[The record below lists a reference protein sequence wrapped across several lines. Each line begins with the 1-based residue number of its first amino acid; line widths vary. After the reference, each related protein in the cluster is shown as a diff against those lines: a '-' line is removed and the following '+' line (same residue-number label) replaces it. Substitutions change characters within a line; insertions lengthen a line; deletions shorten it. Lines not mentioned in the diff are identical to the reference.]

1 MQSVLLGVLFS
12 LQQVGCWRAPGPTAP
27 PSNNNPTARAPA
39 PTKAPSRRADLGLK
53 GSKFSP
59 CARLSGDASVSDNLF
74 YCSAD
79 QTCDMGVFS
88 SDLNFWG
95 CCKSVAVASNFC
107 IDPYL
112 CPFFST
118 CIDSTRLGSC
128 GSDCMTDDWILKCS
142 ESAKPFCAIGT
153 ALMTGLFTESSV
165 DTLTQFACATYPY
178 SLNYVIFTDNLAP
191 DPTEECAPLWFTGTE
206 LEEFENSVDRE
217 TTKYVLANPFDQLA
231 TRANFSASTA
241 LPNPNKTTAAP
252 TVQIPTEPPATS
264 TTTSAAVRCVV
275 SSRNNMYV
283 ALLSAGWLW
292 LL

>member
-1 MQSVLLGVLFS
+1 MSQVRLGGLS
-12 LQQVGCWRAPGPTAP
+12 SSILP
-27 PSNNNPTARAPA
+27 PSATAHSLMDSAQLAQPLSS
-39 PTKAPSRRADLGLK
+39 SRERRDFGALCTANLLLPNYPG
-53 GSKFSP
+53 
-59 CARLSGDASVSDNLF
+59 VSDNLF